1 MGQPNRISPANVL
14 PFPRG
19 RVTEDDSSQARE
31 SQAEDYHVGGIKGP
45 ARLAP
50 QRHRVFEGFSLIRL
64 HRDDRRATLH
74 GLKRPYIVSSSD
86 LRVLVIALVLLA
98 VLPSLSVATMVWLR
112 QTDIAPSMDASSNR
126 GAVTETVIAL
136 PSISTPTML
145 KATPGQN
152 TPFPIAIDGTDPVT
166 GGGTITISR
175 LPVGSTLSA
184 GVPHDETTWKV
195 APGQIDN
202 LHLLLPEA
210 APNET
215 ALLIQLLASD
225 GHVISDA
232 ATFIE
237 VATVRGATIP
247 VRRVKTEV
255 VAGHVWDQA
264 DLASEAMET
273 EAEPVGEAMALQS
286 DVVQLPTK
294 RPGPRQ

>member
-1 MGQPNRISPANVL
+1 MGQPNRISPAKVL

-19 RVTEDDSSQARE
+19 RVTEADTSQARA
-31 SQAEDYHVGGIKGP
+31 SRAEEHHAGGIEGP

-50 QRHRVFEGFSLIRL
+50 QRHGIFEGYSLIL
-64 HRDDRRATLH
+64 HRDDKRATLD

-86 LRVLVIALVLLA
+86 LRFLMIALILLA
-98 VLPSLSVATMVWLR
+98 VLPSMTATIFWLR

-126 GAVTETVIAL
+126 GAVAELVIAL
-136 PSISTPTML
+136 SSISVPTML

-175 LPVGSTLSA
+175 LPVGSSFSA

-195 APGQIDN
+195 APGQIAN
-202 LHLLLPEA
+202 LHLVLPET
-210 APNET
+210 APNEA

-225 GHVISDA
+225 GHVISDS

-237 VATVRGATIP
+237 VATVGGTTIP

-286 DVVQLPTK
+286 DIVPLPTK

>member
-1 MGQPNRISPANVL
+1 MGQPNRISPAKVL

-19 RVTEDDSSQARE
+19 RLTEADTSQRE
-31 SQAEDYHVGGIKGP
+31 SQVEDYHAGGIKGP
-45 ARLAP
+45 ARPAP
-50 QRHRVFEGFSLIRL
+50 QWHGIFEAYSLIL
-64 HRDDRRATLH
+64 HRDDKRATLDS
-74 GLKRPYIVSSSD
+74 LKRPYIVSSSD
-86 LRVLVIALVLLA
+86 LRLLMIALILLA
-98 VLPSLSVATMVWLR
+98 VLPSMTATILLHR

-126 GAVTETVIAL
+126 GAVAELVIAL
-136 PSISTPTML
+136 SSISVPTTL

-175 LPVGSTLSA
+175 LPEGSTFSA

-202 LHLLLPEA
+202 LHLLLPET

-215 ALLIQLLASD
+215 ALLIQLLSSD
-225 GHVISDA
+225 GHVISDS

-264 DLASEAMET
+264 NSGSEAMET
-273 EAEPVGEAMALQS
+273 EAEPVGEAVALHS
-286 DVVQLPTK
+286 DVVPLPTK

>member
-1 MGQPNRISPANVL
+1 MGLPNRISPAKVL
-14 PFPRG
+14 PFPCA
-19 RVTEDDSSQARE
+19 RVKEDDSSQARE
-31 SQAEDYHVGGIKGP
+31 SQAEDYHAAGIEGP

-50 QRHRVFEGFSLIRL
+50 QPHGIFVYPLIPL
-64 HRDDRRATLH
+64 HSDDRRATLDA
-74 GLKRPYIVSSSD
+74 LKRPYIVSSSD
-86 LRVLVIALVLLA
+86 LRFLVIALVLLA
-98 VLPSLSVATMVWLR
+98 VLPSMGVATMLWLR
-112 QTDIAPSMDASSNR
+112 QTDIAPSMDTSSNH

-166 GGGTITISR
+166 GGGTIAISR
-175 LPVGSTLSA
+175 LPMGSTFSA
-184 GVPHDETTWKV
+184 GVPHGETAWKV

-232 ATFIE
+232 ATLIE
-237 VATVRGATIP
+237 VATVREVAIP

-255 VAGHVWDQA
+255 VAGHVWDEA
-264 DLASEAMET
+264 DPASEAMET
-273 EAEPVGEAMALQS
+273 EAEPVGQAMALQS
-286 DVVQLPTK
+286 DVVPLPTK
-294 RPGPRQ
+294 RPGPRR